1 VFQIFA
7 QLIELRPAPLP
18 ATYLAIFPPLLAPV
32 FWERHGNVPALVRLL
47 RAYMAK
53 AAAEIVAQGH
63 LQACGP
69 PRRLETCQAQLL
81 SLPSGRCLYRGAL
94 RPRPG
99 HRRQGA
105 VPSVPTV
112 LRRRRRAR
120 RPARQAVLGVF
131 QKLVASKAQDHE
143 GFRLLGAVA
152 AHAPL
157 PALSPF
163 LPTVRPPGRAGAP
176 LPPTG
181 PRSAGGRPA
190 VPGPTVHVCMRGT
203 QALAPGG
210 TGPLA
215 PCAACVT
222 QRAWHPCA
230 PAPRRSG
237 GCSSSG
243 CSPRGRPSTCAA
255 S

>member
-53 AAAEIVAQGH
+53 AAPEVVAQGH
-63 LQACGP
+63 LQARR
-69 PRRLETCQAQLL
+69 PRRGPESWHGQLL
-81 SLPSGRCLYRGAL
+81 SVPSGNCLCRGAL

-99 HRRQGA
+99 HWRQGA
-105 VPSVPTV
+105 APSVPS
-112 LRRRRRAR
+112 LLKRRQRAR

-163 LPTVRPPGRAGAP
+163 LPTVRP
-176 LPPTG
+176 
-181 PRSAGGRPA
+181 SI
-190 VPGPTVHVCMRGT
+190 
-203 QALAPGG
+203 
-210 TGPLA
+210 
-215 PCAACVT
+215 
-222 QRAWHPCA
+222 
-230 PAPRRSG
+230 
-237 GCSSSG
+237 
-243 CSPRGRPSTCAA
+243 
-255 S
+255 